1 MKRLL
6 TLTLAVALAC
16 AAALAAPVDA
26 TTARAKAQQFLASKF
41 YAGKIMVPGAT
52 TATLIK
58 TEMGENTQTPVY
70 YIFNTATSFVIVSGD
85 DRAEDILAVGDK
97 PLNVDRM
104 PVNMQS
110 WLDNYKQQLDWLINH
125 PDAKVDKP
133 TTFKSPKLET
143 TTYGPLLTALWDQEA
158 PYWNQCKFYYNGTN
172 YMCYTGCP
180 ATSASMVLYYWK
192 YPTTPV
198 GPVPAYQG
206 TLEIGQWSSVS
217 YTFPE
222 LPAVTFDWDNMI
234 DDYTSSNAT
243 GYTAAQANAV
253 ATLMRYVGQAEH
265 MNYGTPQAGGSGIL
279 TANAQIIADMFIG
292 FGYDEA
298 TTRMI
303 QKTNYTDAQW
313 AQLLQEE
320 MIDGRPVVYLGTAS
334 SAGGHAFNVDGYDS
348 SYNKYH
354 INFGWSGEGNA
365 WCALNAFID
374 DTGAN
379 FNINQIMILGVQP
392 GEGMIRATPS
402 TINFQGFAG
411 ETYTQVVHVKAFN
424 IENNVNIAINGDNA
438 YTVSHTTLTP
448 EQAAAGHDIT
458 VTYSPTAAGTTQA
471 EILLSCADE
480 EVESVV
486 VPVTGEAQPRVPT
499 LIVSPESINMVAALE
514 AVITKK
520 ISVTGAFL
528 TNDITVTLSGNSNV
542 FSVTP
547 TTIPQSSTDVNTP
560 VELEVSFSSPV
571 EGDYSATITIA
582 SEGAQS
588 KTVLLTANANDGGT
602 ASDPFLNIAKY
613 ETIDEAGWDTSVIR
627 NLYQYTEHSDDNCAW
642 LTVSNYGV
650 IYADAQQEWFTNSG
664 TRNGSNNWNATDI
677 FLGHT
682 SYFNGDGHYADWT
695 EDYQSFYVTNCTQV
709 KQLAYNQSSSYP
721 LIMTIYECT
730 RNADGTI
737 TPISTPVEQLQS
749 SIYKAIEVLSSGEL
763 DEAKIYKVAVYND
776 FSHLYEI
783 GFKTPLATLPSIVG
797 DVNCDGQV
805 TSVDIT
811 ALYNYLLNGDT
822 TYLATSDVNG
832 DGQVTSVDIT
842 VIYNILLGE

>member
-16 AAALAAPVDA
+16 AAAMAAPVDA

-192 YPTTPV
+192 YPTMPV

-279 TANAQIIADMFIG
+279 TANAQIIADMFID

-374 DTGAN
+374 DTSAN

-448 EQAAAGHDIT
+448 EEAAGGVDLV
-458 VTYSPTAAGTTQA
+458 VTYAPTQGGETSATLT
-471 EILLSCADE
+471 LSCADDN
-480 EVESVV
+480 VADVT
-486 VPVTGEAQPRVPT
+486 VPITGEAKPRVPT
-499 LIVSPESINMVAALE
+499 IIAEPTSLDFITSLSRPLTKTISLKAVFLTSDITLTLNDNNGVFIVSQTS
-514 AVITKK
+514 
-520 ISVTGAFL
+520 
-528 TNDITVTLSGNSNV
+528 
-542 FSVTP
+542 
-547 TTIPQSSTDVNTP
+547 IPQSQTGV
-560 VELEVSFSSPV
+560 EVSVTFNPTV
-571 EGDYSATITIA
+571 EGRFSGSLVLSST
-582 SEGAQS
+582 GAQS
-588 KTVLLTANANDGGT
+588 VTVELSGKANEGNT
-602 ASDPFLNIAKY
+602 ASDPYLDISKY
-613 ETIDEAGWDTSVIR
+613 ETIDEAGWNTSDIR
-627 NLYQYTEHSDDNCAW
+627 NLYKYTVKEAQQCAW

-650 IYADAQQEWFTNSG
+650 IKADDTQNWFTNSG
-664 TRNGSNNWNATDI
+664 TVRTGSATWTAIDV
-677 FLGHT
+677 FPGSA
-682 SYFNGDGHYADWT
+682 SYFAGDGQFADWS
-695 EDYQSFYVTNCTQV
+695 EDCQTFFVTNCSQV
-709 KQLAYNQSSSYP
+709 KQLAVNRSNSTFP
-721 LIMTIYECT
+721 LKMYIYECT
-730 RNADGTI
+730 LNDDGTV
-737 TPISTPVEQLQS
+737 TPSETAVQTKQNTTTNTE
-749 SIYKAIEVLSSGEL
+749 EVLASDEL
-763 DEAKIYKVAVYND
+763 DPSLIYKVVIFND
-776 FSHLYEI
+776 FSKLYEI